1 MLEGNIITNTI
12 VQLNKKII
20 IAGFLIAAFAVGIYA
35 YKEYNRKP
43 ANLQNLKADVNVSAK
58 QLVNDFTTNEETANT
73 KYLGKVLNV
82 NGFLFEV
89 QNLNDTLLTLL
100 IGDSSQVSKVSC
112 LIDRVH
118 IKNSKKY
125 KQGDSVSIKGI
136 CTGYLMD
143 VELNR
148 CVVEK

>member
-1 MLEGNIITNTI
+1 
-12 VQLNKKII
+12 LNKKFI
-20 IAGFLIAAFAVGIYA
+20 IAGFLCAAIAVGIYA

-43 ANLQNLKADVNVSAK
+43 ANLQTLKADVSILAT
-58 QLVNDFTTNEETANT
+58 QLVNDFTTNEEAANA
-73 KYLGKVLNV
+73 KYLGKVLLV
-82 NGFLFEV
+82 NGRLIEV
-89 QNLNDTLLTLL
+89 QNQNDTLLTLF
-100 IGDSSQVSKVSC
+100 IGDTTQTSKVSC
-112 LIDRVH
+112 LMDKVH
-118 IKNSKKY
+118 INNSKKY